1 MSEWLFLT
9 NHALVL
15 SYVAHHPRITA
26 RDLADAAGITE
37 RAARRIIAD
46 LTEAGYVTKKR
57 EGRGNRYRV
66 NPNLPLRH
74 STYRD
79 TAVGDLLGVLGSK
92 RMSRGYKSG

>member
-15 SYVAHHPRITA
+15 SYMARHPRITA
-26 RDLADAAGITE
+26 RDLADAVGITE

-46 LTEAGYVTKKR
+46 LTEAGYITKKR
-57 EGRGNRYRV
+57 EGRRNRYRV
-66 NPNLPLRH
+66 NPDLPLRH

-92 RMSRGYKSG
+92 SKSRGGRSG